1 MQQQTEVT
9 EAKRGNGRASP
20 RGRKDQTTGQEEAIT
35 MAPVKKSID
44 ELVRLYTQQQ
54 AASEKCSTGIKT
66 VAEQSGLLA
75 NVLRKFVKA
84 RAGEKFEEA
93 KRTVEQLSLVFD
105 EVGEE

>member
-9 EAKRGNGRASP
+9 DVTRGNGRASP

-54 AASEKCSTGIKT
+54 AAAEKCSGAIKA
-66 VAEQSGLLA
+66 VAEKAGLLA
-75 NVLRKFVKA
+75 DVVRKLVKA
-84 RAGEKFEEA
+84 RAGDKFEEA
-93 KRTVEQLSLVFD
+93 KRKVEQLSLVFD
-105 EVGEE
+105 EVGE